1 MDHRAKTTI
10 VDLRGGL
17 VKLSIEGLI
26 MGWMGLIMG

>member
-1 MDHRAKTTI
+1 MTTT

-17 VKLSIEGLI
+17 VKLSIEGLVI